1 MIALLRIGVALVSGL
16 VFGLGLAISG
26 MMDPS
31 RVRAFLDVAGDW
43 DPSLAFVLGGAVAVS
58 AIGTAIMRRRPRPVL
73 DRGFHLPTK
82 TRIDRPLVVGSAIF
96 GVGWGL
102 AGLCPGPA
110 VASLVLGLQPIA
122 VFGVTMIAGMVV
134 HDQCSTRADGSASS
148 PARTAP

>member
-43 DPSLAFVLGGAVAVS
+43 DPSLAFVLGSAVTVS
-58 AIGTAIMRRRPRPVL
+58 AIGTAIMRRWPHPVL
-73 DRGFHLPTK
+73 DRSFHLPTK

-110 VASLVLGLQPIA
+110 VASLVLGFQSTA
-122 VFGVTMIAGMVV
+122 VFVVTMIAGMVIR
-134 HDQCSTRADGSASS
+134 DRWSTRAEGSVSS
-148 PARTAP
+148 PARTAS